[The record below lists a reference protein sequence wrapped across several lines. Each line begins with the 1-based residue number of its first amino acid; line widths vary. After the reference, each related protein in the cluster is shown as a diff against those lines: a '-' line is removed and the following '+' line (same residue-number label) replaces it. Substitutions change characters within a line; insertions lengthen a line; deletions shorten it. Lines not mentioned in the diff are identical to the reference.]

1 MTFRILQSQMD
12 ALALDT
18 QRGFIDMLGGYLREY
33 YPQWVSSIGASQLPD
48 WLAQALKLCERHQVE
63 TEPEAAQLILLLTVL
78 GLDAPER
85 HDWVREVLHD
95 RDLAALGKVKKLI
108 TLSRERAVDIEDVL
122 VYPDMED

>member
-1 MTFRILQSQMD
+1 MRTATFANHIAELEARL
-12 ALALDT
+12 
-18 QRGFIDMLGGYLREY
+18 
-33 YPQWVSSIGASQLPD
+33 
-48 WLAQALKLCERHQVE
+48 E